1 MDSNMEKLDCVAKDI
16 LTAANIDMEALKML
30 SREELRDLFP
40 GPDHFLRRKSI
51 WDLCHPVEKASCSSS
66 AAFIEVSNGTEFAAT
81 GTSSEGGDSK
91 EEEKSGGTTY
101 RTLTLPSPQYVIY
114 TDSELENV
122 KSYFFQLKRLGRGA
136 ECELSKELTCR
147 LIRNTITNMM
157 SAVRALHCEEKQYP
171 SKEDLVAMAKRLVIY
186 YPMLSDKL
194 DIQRPWIEVFKR
206 LQKRIHNV
214 RSPKKSQG
222 GTPARGKRKLQYLDA
237 DDTDDSTTSTIL
249 LSASSSSTPS
259 TPEVHTSPA
268 TLPEV
273 HSPSTS
279 TPVKAKAVGHDSRM
293 AQARHYRHLQE
304 ICRKNKQNQDDVS
317 QLLDLEFEGR
327 RQFIDSETLKE
338 ADRPGKI
345 LEAYSCFKN
354 IDHVLEE
361 LRRIVAKDNVHY
373 VKELKERWADYR
385 TKLSFYGV
393 YKKVL
398 KPPVGLPADEQAIDL
413 IISLADMFPSGYPA
427 PKKMSSPS
435 EALIHVLQPTEAPD
449 VYLRRRPLATPFIL
463 VGEEDCFLCA
473 GNAPVVSFGRS
484 RLAESVLYVM
494 AYYYAFHMTY
504 PKCVSSVLLF
514 LQTEVLGDAIHEKD
528 QTAAF
533 KRAKADWQTFLR

>member
-1 MDSNMEKLDCVAKDI
+1 MDGNMDKLDRVAKDI
-16 LTAANIDMEALKML
+16 LTAANVDMEALKML

-66 AAFIEVSNGTEFAAT
+66 AASIEVSNGTECAAT
-81 GTSSEGGDSK
+81 GTSSGGSDSK
-91 EEEKSGGTTY
+91 EEEKSWGTTY

-122 KSYFFQLKRLGRGA
+122 KSYFFQLKRFGRAG

-147 LIRNTITNMM
+147 LIRNTITNMV

-194 DIQRPWIEVFKR
+194 DIQRPWIEVYKR

-222 GTPARGKRKLQYLDA
+222 GTPARGERKRKLKYTDA

-249 LSASSSSTPS
+249 YTASPSSTPS
-259 TPEVHTSPA
+259 TPEVHTPPS

-273 HSPSTS
+273 HTPSTG
-279 TPVKAKAVGHDSRM
+279 TPVKYAAVGHDSRM
-293 AQARHYRHLQE
+293 SQARHYRHLQE
-304 ICRKNKQNQDDVS
+304 MCRKNKQNQDDVS
-317 QLLDLEFEGR
+317 QLLELEFEGR

-398 KPPVGLPADEQAIDL
+398 KPPMGLPAAIDL
-413 IISLADMFPSGYPA
+413 IISLPDMFPSGYPA
-427 PKKMSSPS
+427 PKKLSSPS
-435 EALIHVLQPTEAPD
+435 EALIHVLRPTEAPEM
-449 VYLRRRPLATPFIL
+449 YLRRRPLATPFIL

-473 GNAPVVSFGRS
+473 GNAPVVSFDRS
-484 RLAESVLYVM
+484 SLAESVLYVM
-494 AYYYAFHMTY
+494 AYYYAFRMTY

-533 KRAKADWQTFLR
+533 KRAKADWQAFLR

>member
-1 MDSNMEKLDCVAKDI
+1 MV
-16 LTAANIDMEALKML
+16 
-30 SREELRDLFP
+30 
-40 GPDHFLRRKSI
+40 
-51 WDLCHPVEKASCSSS
+51 
-66 AAFIEVSNGTEFAAT
+66 
-81 GTSSEGGDSK
+81 
-91 EEEKSGGTTY
+91 
-101 RTLTLPSPQYVIY
+101 
-114 TDSELENV
+114 
-122 KSYFFQLKRLGRGA
+122 
-136 ECELSKELTCR
+136 
-147 LIRNTITNMM
+147 

-194 DIQRPWIEVFKR
+194 DIQRPWIEVYKR

-214 RSPKKSQG
+214 RSLKKSQG
-222 GTPARGKRKLQYLDA
+222 GTPARGKRKRKLKYTDA

-249 LSASSSSTPS
+249 YTASPSSTPS
-259 TPEVHTSPA
+259 TPEVHTPPS

-273 HSPSTS
+273 HTPSTS
-279 TPVKAKAVGHDSRM
+279 TPVKYAAVGHDSRM

-304 ICRKNKQNQDDVS
+304 MCRKNKQNQDDVS
-317 QLLDLEFEGR
+317 QLLELEFEGR

-398 KPPVGLPADEQAIDL
+398 KPPMGLPADEQAIDL
-413 IISLADMFPSGYPA
+413 IISLPDMFPSGYYPA

-435 EALIHVLQPTEAPD
+435 EALIHVLRPTEAPEM
-449 VYLRRRPLATPFIL
+449 YLRRRPLATPFIL

-484 RLAESVLYVM
+484 SLAESVLYVM

-528 QTAAF
+528 QTAAY
-533 KRAKADWQTFLR
+533 KRTHSNPRFLPSFSQMSVRSATRWM

>member
-1 MDSNMEKLDCVAKDI
+1 
-16 LTAANIDMEALKML
+16 
-30 SREELRDLFP
+30 
-40 GPDHFLRRKSI
+40 
-51 WDLCHPVEKASCSSS
+51 
-66 AAFIEVSNGTEFAAT
+66 
-81 GTSSEGGDSK
+81 
-91 EEEKSGGTTY
+91 
-101 RTLTLPSPQYVIY
+101 
-114 TDSELENV
+114 
-122 KSYFFQLKRLGRGA
+122 
-136 ECELSKELTCR
+136 
-147 LIRNTITNMM
+147 
-157 SAVRALHCEEKQYP
+157 
-171 SKEDLVAMAKRLVIY
+171 
-186 YPMLSDKL
+186 
-194 DIQRPWIEVFKR
+194 
-206 LQKRIHNV
+206 
-214 RSPKKSQG
+214 
-222 GTPARGKRKLQYLDA
+222 
-237 DDTDDSTTSTIL
+237 
-249 LSASSSSTPS
+249 
-259 TPEVHTSPA
+259 
-268 TLPEV
+268 
-273 HSPSTS
+273 
-279 TPVKAKAVGHDSRM
+279 M

-361 LRRIVAKDNVHY
+361 LRQIVAKDNVHY

>member
-1 MDSNMEKLDCVAKDI
+1 MGLIFCCCIPIVRSVIASR
-16 LTAANIDMEALKML
+16 LTKEMAVMVSGIEESAANVDMEALKML
-30 SREELRDLFP
+30 SREELRNLFP

-66 AAFIEVSNGTEFAAT
+66 AASIEVSNGTECAAT
-81 GTSSEGGDSK
+81 GTSSGGSDSK
-91 EEEKSGGTTY
+91 EEEKSWGTTY

-122 KSYFFQLKRLGRGA
+122 KSYFFQLKRLGRAG

-147 LIRNTITNMM
+147 LIRNTITNMV

-194 DIQRPWIEVFKR
+194 DIQRPWIEVYKR

-222 GTPARGKRKLQYLDA
+222 GTPARGERKRKLKYTDA

-249 LSASSSSTPS
+249 YTASPSSTPS
-259 TPEVHTSPA
+259 TPEVHTPPS

-273 HSPSTS
+273 HTPSTS
-279 TPVKAKAVGHDSRM
+279 TPVKYAAVGHDSRM

-304 ICRKNKQNQDDVS
+304 I
-317 QLLDLEFEGR
+317 

-354 IDHVLEE
+354 IDHVLDE

-373 VKELKERWADYR
+373 VKELKERWAEYR

-398 KPPVGLPADEQAIDL
+398 KPPMGLPADEQAIDL
-413 IISLADMFPSGYPA
+413 IISLSDMFTSGYPA

-435 EALIHVLQPTEAPD
+435 EALIHVLRRSEAPPCWLLF
-449 VYLRRRPLATPFIL
+449 VLQLLPAFLLAASPASVCLFSLPGCGLEPSHALEVFWLFLLCHCVRMKVFSCYPVSLPSSEWRVFLATVNL
-463 VGEEDCFLCA
+463 MRVHA
-473 GNAPVVSFGRS
+473 GYKGP
-484 RLAESVLYVM
+484 
-494 AYYYAFHMTY
+494 
-504 PKCVSSVLLF
+504 
-514 LQTEVLGDAIHEKD
+514 
-528 QTAAF
+528 
-533 KRAKADWQTFLR
+533 